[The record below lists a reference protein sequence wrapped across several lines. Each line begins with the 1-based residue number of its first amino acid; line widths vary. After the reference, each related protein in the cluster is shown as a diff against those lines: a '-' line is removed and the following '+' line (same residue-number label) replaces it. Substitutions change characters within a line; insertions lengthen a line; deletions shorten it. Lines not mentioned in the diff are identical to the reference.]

1 MIKTRIK
8 EWKLDKKHKEID
20 MRTAVALLANDH
32 SRSWS
37 TYSPRFRIRG
47 RIVTYPEVLQYF
59 RRKKIGDPVAW
70 IRNNQGDTF
79 VASPEV
85 KLLSPESDDGVEGP
99 PSPDEADS
107 PMDTKTA
114 IVPASP
120 PPQTEFQSSQQ
131 LINSPK
137 TWEQSI
143 VGISIIHPAQHL
155 PGDKAIW
162 VMRDYCASYIE
173 SPRASTHKEP
183 QLHRLTTHAYFAHR
197 MHNGIF
203 SFLKGETIGAIGN
216 FEGAFGLIR
225 EIFRNDHPMSI
236 AMLMSVICELKK
248 NNLQNIVLQLVTHIR
263 QVVSML
269 HNQTP
274 HVLSLLFEILETA
287 GPDEAANL
295 AICSIRKALGHLAT
309 HDRLDWKT
317 LYLKERL
324 CDCLYYMGESGE
336 GADTRLILLNE
347 QEQKYGI
354 YARNVLW
361 TLTNVADDHLKRGEP
376 YKAQL
381 RFRDVLARS
390 EKLEGYERANSR
402 FKALEGLAN
411 TALVAADS
419 VFAQGIMFDPSASN
433 DAKWRK
439 QQEYLLETV
448 RLYDEAE
455 QEAETWFEQ
464 DSPRRVRVGEN
475 KAKIMKRVDPEH
487 SRRMSVSSKRK
498 DSWNVESPKI
508 DLSPLREFP

>member
-1 MIKTRIK
+1 
-8 EWKLDKKHKEID
+8 
-20 MRTAVALLANDH
+20 
-32 SRSWS
+32 
-37 TYSPRFRIRG
+37 
-47 RIVTYPEVLQYF
+47 
-59 RRKKIGDPVAW
+59 
-70 IRNNQGDTF
+70 
-79 VASPEV
+79 
-85 KLLSPESDDGVEGP
+85 
-99 PSPDEADS
+99 
-107 PMDTKTA
+107 
-114 IVPASP
+114 
-120 PPQTEFQSSQQ
+120 
-131 LINSPK
+131 
-137 TWEQSI
+137 
-143 VGISIIHPAQHL
+143 
-155 PGDKAIW
+155 
-162 VMRDYCASYIE
+162 
-173 SPRASTHKEP
+173 
-183 QLHRLTTHAYFAHR
+183 

-203 SFLKGETIGAIGN
+203 SFLKGETIGAINN

-269 HNQTP
+269 HNEKP
-274 HVLSLLFEILETA
+274 HVLSLLFEILETS

-381 RFRDVLARS
+381 RFRDVLTRS

-419 VFAQGIMFDPSASN
+419 VFAQGIMSDPSASN
-433 DAKWRK
+433 DTKWRK

-455 QEAETWFEQ
+455 QEAETWFEH